1 MNGKRTAGTDRRRR
15 RLKTAGWSLA
25 LLLITILL
33 IAFEKIA
40 ILYVLATL
48 GVCGLLFIVAV
59 RDLHQHEPGTAQ
71 TPSQKGDASI
81 VARSTK

>member
-1 MNGKRTAGTDRRRR
+1 MNGKRTVSADRRRR

-48 GVCGLLFIVAV
+48 GVCALMFIVAAK
-59 RDLHQHEPGTAQ
+59 DLHQHDPGTTQ
-71 TPSQKGDASI
+71 TSSQKDASI
-81 VARSTK
+81 VASSTK

>member
-1 MNGKRTAGTDRRRR
+1 MNGKRTQGADRRRR

-25 LLLITILL
+25 LLVITILL

-48 GVCGLLFIVAV
+48 GVCALLFIVAAK
-59 RDLHQHEPGTAQ
+59 DLHQHEPGTA
-71 TPSQKGDASI
+71 PAPAQKGDASI
-81 VARSTK
+81 VATPTK